1 MKTVRILGFIVI
13 VIIVVFASTDGFKGA
28 KDGWYSVPDIPS
40 DVNSV
45 SLSVV
50 PDKTL
55 VPDSVYNTELQRNVP
70 YRMNGIETYVAHN
83 NNVYNKFVPFSL
95 PFILFFI
102 YGFYCLVRLLVDIC
116 RDQILTRKNVRRMRF
131 FIYSFML
138 LLAFMEIIRYIEY
151 TQVINEISLP
161 SGYMVEDFGLKYP
174 WLLFII
180 LVLFVEIF
188 AKAEKIKEEND
199 LTI

>member
-1 MKTVRILGFIVI
+1 
-13 VIIVVFASTDGFKGA
+13 
-28 KDGWYSVPDIPS
+28 
-40 DVNSV
+40 
-45 SLSVV
+45 
-50 PDKTL
+50 
-55 VPDSVYNTELQRNVP
+55 
-70 YRMNGIETYVAHN
+70 
-83 NNVYNKFVPFSL
+83 
-95 PFILFFI
+95 
-102 YGFYCLVRLLVDIC
+102 
-116 RDQILTRKNVRRMRF
+116 MRF